1 MHCKLLRFMHKY
13 YPYWC
18 QQNGH
23 KFRSPLFDEYS
34 NMILKLKER
43 EVSAIGYF
51 YSQLKPLA
59 HHKTAIVVVPS
70 HDPERKD
77 SGIHDLAK
85 LMCKNGL
92 WLDAIDCLQRTRK
105 IPKLASGGSRSI
117 LAHLNSIEVV
127 NPEIIQDRVVF
138 LLDDVS
144 TTGNTFT
151 ACKMLLAKAGAKAT
165 KTHALG
171 ETYLQ
176 R

>member
-1 MHCKLLRFMHKY
+1 MGQY
-13 YPYWC
+13 YPYWS
-18 QQNGH
+18 QENGH
-23 KFRSPLFDEYS
+23 KHKSPLFDKYS
-34 NMILKLKER
+34 KMILRLKER

-51 YSQLKPLA
+51 YSLLEPLA
-59 HHKTAIVVVPS
+59 HKNTAIVVVPS
-70 HDPERKD
+70 HDPEKKD

-92 WLDAIDCLQRTRK
+92 WLDASDCLQRTKK

-127 NPEIIQDRVVF
+127 NPEIIQGRVVF

-144 TTGNTFT
+144 TTGNTFI
-151 ACKMLLAKAGAKAT
+151 ACKMLLAKAGAKAV